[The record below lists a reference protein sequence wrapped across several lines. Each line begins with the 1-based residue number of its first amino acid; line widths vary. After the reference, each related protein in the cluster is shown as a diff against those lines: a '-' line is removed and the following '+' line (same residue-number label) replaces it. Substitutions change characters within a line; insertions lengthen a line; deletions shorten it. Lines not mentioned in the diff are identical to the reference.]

1 MSCERYSLAA
11 GVVAWLS
18 RSVRLCTWIAP
29 RADLI
34 SKGELGSKGK
44 RSDALFVHGE
54 IEPAKFQG
62 RSGHEPF
69 DGDHRKDKRRSA
81 CLVDPSRWPVKVM

>member
-18 RSVRLCTWIAP
+18 RSVRLCRWIAP

-34 SKGELGSKGK
+34 SKDELGSKGK

-54 IEPAKFQG
+54 IEPAKLQG
-62 RSGHEPF
+62 RSMSRSMATTVKTK
-69 DGDHRKDKRRSA
+69 GDQ
-81 CLVDPSRWPVKVM
+81 LVWLIRHGGQSK